1 MTRGAI
7 LFAFNTEKFNYY
19 EMAEYAAKRINHF
32 LNLPVTIVTDEDSY
46 PKDTDYVWDNVIKIV
61 PDKNNTRVWG
71 TWINK
76 GRWQAYEFTPYDETL
91 LLDVDY
97 VVNSSTLLKI
107 FDFYDDFSCHNTID
121 FLMQPNSD
129 QEKISHYGYDSLWAT
144 VVAFKKTNK
153 VSQIFECMKMVQNNY
168 EFYMNLHSFNTGI
181 YRNDYALTIALKIV
195 NGHLS
200 DNRDFI
206 PWNLLHIGS
215 NTQIYKTNKD
225 ELDTEFTVTFDN
237 WQRGKIRKEYVII
250 KDLDFHIM
258 DKELYV
264 RILENG
270 K

>member
-19 EMAEYAAKRINHF
+19 KMAEYAAKRINHF
-32 LNLPVTIVTDEDSY
+32 LDLPVTIVTDEDSY
-46 PKDTDYVWDNVIKIV
+46 PADTKYVWDNVIKIT
-61 PDKNNTRVWG
+61 PDKSNTRVWG

-97 VVNSSTLLKI
+97 IVNSSNLLKI
-107 FDFYDDFSCHNTID
+107 FDLYDDFCCHNTID
-121 FLMQPNSD
+121 FLMQPNAE
-129 QEKISHYGYDSLWAT
+129 QEKISHYGYNSLWAT

-153 VSQIFECMKMVQNNY
+153 VNNIFNCMKMVQNNY

-181 YRNDYALTIALKIV
+181 YRNDYALTIALSII
-195 NGHLS
+195 NGHLT

-215 NTQIYKTNKD
+215 NTQIYKSNKD
-225 ELDTEFTVTFDN
+225 ELDSEFTVTFDN
-237 WQRGKIRKEYVII
+237 WQRGKIRKEYITI
-250 KDLDFHIM
+250 NDLDFHVM

-264 RILENG
+264 GIIENG